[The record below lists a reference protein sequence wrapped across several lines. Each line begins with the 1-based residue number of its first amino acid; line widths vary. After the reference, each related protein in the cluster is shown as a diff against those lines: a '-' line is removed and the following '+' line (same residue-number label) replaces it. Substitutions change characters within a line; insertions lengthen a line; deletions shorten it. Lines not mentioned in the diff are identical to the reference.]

1 MVTSEL
7 HWLNLSD
14 LARRI
19 EAGEVSSLAATEH
32 ILHRIE
38 QHNPRL
44 HAYVTSMA
52 DSALEEAENADRE
65 RAAGKLR
72 GPLHGVP
79 LAVKDLCDTAGVPTA
94 AGTRVMVNRVPARDA
109 TVVKRLRDAGAVILG
124 KLAMT
129 EGAFSEH
136 HPDVPVPVNPW
147 SPQLWSGVSS
157 SGSGVATAAGLC
169 FAALGSD
176 TGGSIRLP
184 SAMNAVV
191 GIKPTYGRVPVTGIF
206 PMGASLDHVGP
217 LCRSVLDAAVVLGV
231 LAGFDEADPRSLRRP
246 VEDYAA
252 AARPGPKGL
261 EGLRVGFDPSACGS
275 LDQDLIGFVS
285 DAVEVL
291 ARLGADV
298 RQVTLPSLD
307 AIPGHWSILC
317 GAEMLVA
324 HEAFFP
330 SRRDDYGPALRM
342 FLEMSEAVPSR
353 ELARASIESLDFSGR
368 FQRVFDQV
376 DVVASP
382 TLGVRMLSTMSAS
395 DPETFARMPAVTRFT
410 APFNLSRNPTISLP
424 CGWAA
429 DGFPASLQ
437 LVGRHF
443 EETVIIRAAAAY
455 EAATTWHSRRPPAP
469 AP

>member
-147 SPQLWSGVSS
+147 SPQLFALPPSG
-157 SGSGVATAAGLC
+157 AIPAAP
-169 FAALGSD
+169 FA
-176 TGGSIRLP
+176 
-184 SAMNAVV
+184 
-191 GIKPTYGRVPVTGIF
+191 F
-206 PMGASLDHVGP
+206 
-217 LCRSVLDAAVVLGV
+217 
-231 LAGFDEADPRSLRRP
+231 RRP
-246 VEDYAA
+246 
-252 AARPGPKGL
+252 
-261 EGLRVGFDPSACGS
+261 
-275 LDQDLIGFVS
+275 
-285 DAVEVL
+285 
-291 ARLGADV
+291 
-298 RQVTLPSLD
+298 
-307 AIPGHWSILC
+307 
-317 GAEMLVA
+317 
-324 HEAFFP
+324 
-330 SRRDDYGPALRM
+330 
-342 FLEMSEAVPSR
+342 
-353 ELARASIESLDFSGR
+353 
-368 FQRVFDQV
+368 
-376 DVVASP
+376 
-382 TLGVRMLSTMSAS
+382 
-395 DPETFARMPAVTRFT
+395 
-410 APFNLSRNPTISLP
+410 
-424 CGWAA
+424 
-429 DGFPASLQ
+429 
-437 LVGRHF
+437 
-443 EETVIIRAAAAY
+443 
-455 EAATTWHSRRPPAP
+455 
-469 AP
+469 